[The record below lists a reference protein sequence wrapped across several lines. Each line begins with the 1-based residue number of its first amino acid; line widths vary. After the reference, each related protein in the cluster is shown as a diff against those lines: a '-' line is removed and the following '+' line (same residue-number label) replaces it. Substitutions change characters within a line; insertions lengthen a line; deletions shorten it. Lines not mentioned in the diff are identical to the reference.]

1 MSTPAADS
9 LGRVGA
15 MILRYTYLLRSSW
28 PRLLEMIYWP
38 AVQMLTWGF
47 LQTYLVQAQG
57 GIPKSAAIAA
67 GALIGGVLLWDI
79 LLRGQ
84 QGFSFSF
91 LEEMWSRNMPNLLIS
106 PLRPAEFVLA
116 LMVMSL
122 LRLGIGIVPVT
133 LMAIAFF
140 GFNLWALGIAF
151 AAFFVV
157 LIFFAWSVG
166 LLVSGILL
174 RYGLGAEN
182 LVWSLMFVIQPL
194 GCVYYPVAA
203 LPGWL
208 QPFCWALAAD
218 LCFRGPARRA
228 AQSRSAGR
236 SDAHGARARFV
247 AFRGS
252 HVRLFAAARQRPARG
267 NLIANGGIEFPD
279 LTQPGKAERSAS
291 TGARMS
297 RRFRGRQCVLVS
309 HAARPGNARSVH
321 ESLRS

>member
-1 MSTPAADS
+1 MSNPAAVS

-15 MILRYTYLLRSSW
+15 MVLRYTYLLRSSW
-28 PRLLEMIYWP
+28 PRLLEIVYWP

-57 GIPKSAAIAA
+57 VVPNTAAIAA

-91 LEEMWSRNMPNLLIS
+91 LEEMWSRNIPNLLMS
-106 PLRPAEFVLA
+106 PLRPAEFVAA

-122 LRLGIGIVPVT
+122 IRLAVGVVPVT
-133 LMAIAFF
+133 LMAITFF
-140 GFNLWALGIAF
+140 GFNLWALGVAF

-182 LVWSLMFVIQPL
+182 LVWSLMFIIQPL
-194 GCVYYPVAA
+194 GCQPTA
-203 LPGWL
+203 LT
-208 QPFCWALAAD
+208 
-218 LCFRGPARRA
+218 
-228 AQSRSAGR
+228 SSN
-236 SDAHGARARFV
+236 
-247 AFRGS
+247 GS
-252 HVRLFAAARQRPARG
+252 HE
-267 NLIANGGIEFPD
+267 GGYCH
-279 LTQPGKAERSAS
+279 LLA
-291 TGARMS
+291 
-297 RRFRGRQCVLVS
+297 
-309 HAARPGNARSVH
+309 
-321 ESLRS
+321 

>member
-1 MSTPAADS
+1 MSPATFS
-9 LGRVGA
+9 LGRIGA
-15 MILRYTYLLRSSW
+15 MVLRYTYLLRSSW
-28 PRLLEMIYWP
+28 PRLLELVYWP

-57 GIPKSAAIAA
+57 AAPNSATIAA

-91 LEEMWSRNMPNLLIS
+91 LEEMWSRNIPNLLMS
-106 PLRPAEFVLA
+106 PLRTDEFIAA

-122 LRLGIGIVPVT
+122 IRLVVGVVPVT
-133 LMAIAFF
+133 LLAIAFF
-140 GFNLWALGIAF
+140 GFNLWALGLAF

-157 LIFFAWSVG
+157 LIVFAWSVG

-182 LVWSLMFVIQPL
+182 LVWSLMFIIQPL

-208 QPFCWALAAD
+208 QPICWTLPPTYVFEGLRGVLIDHVLRPDLMFTGLAIDALLFAGAAFGFAW
-218 LCFRGPARRA
+218 LLASARRA
-228 AQSRSAGR
+228 GTLLQ
-236 SDAHGARARFV
+236 
-247 AFRGS
+247 
-252 HVRLFAAARQRPARG
+252 
-267 NLIANGGIEFPD
+267 
-279 LTQPGKAERSAS
+279 
-291 TGARMS
+291 TG
-297 RRFRGRQCVLVS
+297 
-309 HAARPGNARSVH
+309 
-321 ESLRS
+321 E